1 MARPEPTT
9 RDEANWLLAQLG
21 DLAYAR
27 VSAIAEI
34 VAVRFKDVLS
44 EPNQIIEFAHFPQ
57 TGCLSVVTV
66 MADGRQV
73 EVGTVGRE
81 GLAGLSFVHDVDA
94 EPTRCI
100 AQIAGTSKRIGR
112 AAFVAELRENP
123 EFSGVVHRFAQA
135 WTDQI
140 GRSGTCNAVHSVE
153 ERCARWLLMTQDR
166 LGSDMLPLTQEFLAA
181 MLGVRRPSVTLAA
194 GSLQQA
200 GLIHYTRGRIR
211 VVDRAGLEA
220 ASCECYR
227 AIQASYDRLLPEVGT
242 GVVRH
247 AM

>member
-1 MARPEPTT
+1 MHMASPEPTA

-21 DLAYAR
+21 DFAYAR
-27 VSAIAEI
+27 VSAIAET
-34 VAVRFKDVLS
+34 VTLRFKDVVS

-57 TGCLSVVTV
+57 TGCLSVITV
-66 MADGRQV
+66 MEDGRQV
-73 EVGTVGRE
+73 EVGTVGRD
-81 GLAGLSFVHDVDA
+81 GLTGISFVHDVDA

-100 AQIAGTSKRIGR
+100 AQIAGTAKRIGR
-112 AAFVAELRENP
+112 AAFIAELRENP
-123 EFSGVVHRFAQA
+123 EFSDVVHRFAQV

-166 LGSDMLPLTQEFLAA
+166 LGSNMLPLTQEFLAT

-200 GLIHYTRGRIR
+200 GLIHYARGRIR
-211 VVDRAGLEA
+211 VVDRPGLEA

-227 AIQASYDRLLPEVGT
+227 AIQASHDRPPF
-242 GVVRH
+242 R
-247 AM
+247 AR